1 MKVVAASAPLI
12 DNFLHT
18 YDVRERH
25 HIRVKASPAVVY
37 DAILA
42 TDLFDS
48 GIVQGLLFLRALP
61 AALGR
66 GLNGVRALAHRTRAP
81 LTLATM
87 ESKGFHILSERPP
100 EEIVLGIEGKFWSPA
115 GAECTNSR
123 ESFAAPVE
131 AGMARGVW
139 DFRVIPMPDG
149 EAELTTETRV
159 LCADAATRRK
169 FVPYWALIR
178 PGSGLIRHAMLRAIK
193 ASAEQGTSSGDR

>member
-12 DNFLHT
+12 DDFLRT

-66 GLNGVRALAHRTRAP
+66 GLDGVRALAHRDRVPA
-81 LTLATM
+81 TLATM
-87 ESKGFHILSERPP
+87 QAKGFHILAERPP
-100 EEIVLGIEGKFWSPA
+100 EEMVVGIEGKFWSPA

-123 ESFAAPVE
+123 ESFAAPVA

-139 DFRVIPMPDG
+139 DFRVISMPDG
-149 EAELTTETRV
+149 EVELTTETRV
-159 LCADAATRRK
+159 LCADAATRRR
-169 FVPYWALIR
+169 FLPYWTLIR
-178 PGSGLIRHAMLRAIK
+178 PGSGLIRHALLRAIK
-193 ASAEQGTSSGDR
+193 ATAEQVATPAGR